1 MKEMVIKAKIIGA
14 GSIGNHLAHAARSKG
29 WAVTLTDIDQAA
41 LQRTRY
47 NIYPS
52 RYGTWD
58 EEIVLKDTAA
68 AIAEPADI
76 VFIGTPPD
84 THVKV
89 ANAVLDLTRPLAL
102 MIEKPLCGPDLRG
115 CQELWERARRDGI
128 FIGVGYNHVLGRTTV
143 IAEEELLRG
152 IGRINTISARTREH
166 WGGIFKAHPWLAG
179 PASSYL
185 GFYRRGG
192 GAAGEHS
199 HAINLWQHFAH
210 VVGAGKVADV
220 SATLDIVREGGTEYD
235 RICLLALRTTDGLTG
250 DVIQDVVTA
259 PAEKSVCVQG
269 SDGYIQWHVNYQPN
283 IDAVIAC
290 KGGSDGKTE
299 PILIPK
305 TRADDF
311 KAEID
316 HLETVLDGRTANSPI
331 CLERGL
337 DTMMVIAAAFK
348 SHQSGRRVSIDW
360 QAGYV
365 PDALN

>member
-1 MKEMVIKAKIIGA
+1 MSYRVKIIGA

-29 WAVTLTDIDQAA
+29 WTVTLTDMDQTA
-41 LQRTRY
+41 LQRTRD

-52 RYGTWD
+52 RYGKWD
-58 EEIVLKDTAA
+58 EEIVLKDSAA
-68 AIAEPADI
+68 AMAEPADI

-84 THVKV
+84 THIKL
-89 ANAVLDLTRPLAL
+89 ANVVLDSTRPRAL
-102 MIEKPLCGPDLRG
+102 MIEKPLCGPDLQG
-115 CQELWERARRDGI
+115 CQALWQRARHDGV
-128 FIGVGYNHVLGRTTV
+128 FIGVGYNHVLGRNTV
-143 IAEEELLRG
+143 VAEQALARG
-152 IGRINTISARTREH
+152 IGMISTISTRTREY
-166 WGGIFKAHPWLAG
+166 WGGIFEAHPWLTG

-220 SATLDIVREGGTEYD
+220 SATLDIVCEGGTEYD
-235 RICLLALRTTDGLTG
+235 RICLLALRTAEGLTG

-259 PAEKSVCVQG
+259 PTEKSARLQG
-269 SDGYIQWHVNYQPN
+269 SDGYIEWHCNYQPN

-290 KGGSDGKTE
+290 KGDAKAE

-311 KAEID
+311 KAEVD
-316 HLETVLDGRTANSPI
+316 HLESVLEGQTAISPI
-331 CLERGL
+331 TLERGL